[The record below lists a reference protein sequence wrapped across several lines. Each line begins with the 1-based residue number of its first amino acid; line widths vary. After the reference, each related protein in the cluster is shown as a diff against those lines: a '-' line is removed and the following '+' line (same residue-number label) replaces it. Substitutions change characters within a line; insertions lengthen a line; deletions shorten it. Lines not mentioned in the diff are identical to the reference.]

1 MRTFIIFCFAGLQS
15 RIESWTQTK
24 DLTKKYKIIPKL
36 YVLVPKS
43 CYCPPSLTTAD
54 PQLRVAGVT
63 PSFVANRAGN
73 QRREYKNTVYCFEA
87 DGTVSQNLSM
97 IVTYLNKNNILGGG
111 GGYILMDTFS
121 TYMYIWQERKSKESS
136 EVWDFPRQEK
146 YSCGSLIISFFRI
159 TIV

>member
-24 DLTKKYKIIPKL
+24 DLTKKCKIIPKL
-36 YVLVPKS
+36 YILVPKS

-97 IVTYLNKNNILGGG
+97 IVTYFNKSNISGDGGI
-111 GGYILMDTFS
+111 YLWIHFLHTCKFDRK
-121 TYMYIWQERKSKESS
+121 ERVKNPVKFEI
-136 EVWDFPRQEK
+136 
-146 YSCGSLIISFFRI
+146 SLDRKNIA
-159 TIV
+159 VDLL